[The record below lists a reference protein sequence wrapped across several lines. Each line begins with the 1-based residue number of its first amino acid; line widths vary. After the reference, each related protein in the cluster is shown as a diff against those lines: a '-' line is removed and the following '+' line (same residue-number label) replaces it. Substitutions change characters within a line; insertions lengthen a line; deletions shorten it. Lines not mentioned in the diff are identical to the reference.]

1 MAASWVGVRTV
12 LSQKN
17 SSLRKKKVLFK
28 ETKNWSTM
36 NSFLG
41 GFRFDCDMTAPNF
54 ERTKPSVWEL
64 GLGSAFKKGKTES
77 KRKL

>member
-64 GLGSAFKKGKTES
+64 GFSAFKKGKTES
-77 KRKL
+77 KRRL

>member
-1 MAASWVGVRTV
+1 
-12 LSQKN
+12 
-17 SSLRKKKVLFK
+17 
-28 ETKNWSTM
+28 M

-64 GLGSAFKKGKTES
+64 GFSAVKKGKTDKNCDWES
-77 KRKL
+77 LINHESHVVLFDWRMMAKDQITTTG

>member
-64 GLGSAFKKGKTES
+64 GFSAFKKGKTES